1 MPSAGI
7 PTCAEDGNGPA
18 TIVDNFVISAWGG
31 PAKTE
36 GDISQLPLEGPH
48 L

>member
-18 TIVDNFVISAWGG
+18 TIVDNLMISAWGG